1 MRQTLF
7 HWDSQ
12 LELLTS
18 VVSKTQ
24 KWIAEGEFRGRA
36 VYERKLE
43 ELTRYFITSEI
54 DMFEDIIRHRLAGDF
69 SGRIERDYVGRMTG
83 FYSNQITELREQL
96 LQVFRSNHYLRDI
109 TLPEILMQHELDYYA
124 TEYLQDALSRLDNPG
139 RSRNYRKWS
148 FFGEHYTH
156 LKSEFKSEQWLSY
169 SAEYRLADIKETKEQ
184 LSLGHRYGA
193 FKHYSRFSTDVT
205 YEKWTNF
212 YDELMEL
219 CDAQEKEIRAE
230 MLLQSVDSVTS
241 SSN

>member
-12 LELLTS
+12 MKLLTS
-18 VVSKTQ
+18 VVSKTE

-54 DMFEDIIRHRLAGDF
+54 DMFEDIIRHRIARDF
-69 SGRIERDYVGRMTG
+69 SGFESGYVNGVTDI
-83 FYSNQITELREQL
+83 YSKQFTELREQL

-109 TLPEILMQHELDYYA
+109 TLPEILMQPSLDYYS
-124 TEYLQDALSRLDNPG
+124 TEYLHDGLTLMDNP
-139 RSRNYRKWS
+139 SRNYRQWS
-148 FFGEHYTH
+148 FFGRHYFSSK
-156 LKSEFKSEQWLSY
+156 LRFKSAQWLSY
-169 SAEYRLADIKETKEQ
+169 TAEYRLADIKETKEH

-193 FKHYSRFSTDVT
+193 FKLYSRFSVAGT
-205 YEKWTNF
+205 YEKWTSF
-212 YDELMEL
+212 YDELMEV
-219 CDAQEKEIRAE
+219 CDAQEKKVREE
-230 MLLQSVDSVTS
+230 MLLHSVDSVTA